1 MLILRKTIQMRYLFL
16 LFFAYLIYRFLI
28 KPIFIV
34 KTYSSYNRNPNVDMS
49 EILRRMQEIQRE
61 KYRNDDLS
69 NLDNKKGQKNKS
81 DGDYIDYEEVD

>member
-1 MLILRKTIQMRYLFL
+1 M
-16 LFFAYLIYRFLI
+16 I

-61 KYRNDDLS
+61 KYRNDDLN
-69 NLDNKKGQKNKS
+69 NLDNKQYFLINNHAKNSHIYLTIIPLNFFKRLC
-81 DGDYIDYEEVD
+81 IQ